1 MNHES
6 FSSTLQMTLQPKS
19 YRGTPLTPCLMPF
32 WANTISHCAGL
43 LLSLLTVLCGPTIH
57 EACSAGA
64 NGMAAQYWNTALGF
78 PGHATWRL
86 AFTPQQG
93 SPRRSLGHV
102 DDFIHN
108 LDLLVVQTDAIHCI
122 CTQWNAT
129 LYSWNHYLA
138 SIHTNFSRQLN
149 LINSCHITCLML
161 ASQQVNLGLM
171 PWFPPLQQQ
180 RLTLTHSDGQ
190 YVQLALQPSY
200 G

>member
-1 MNHES
+1 MSDELWK

-19 YRGTPLTPCLMPF
+19 YRGTSLTPCLMPF

-64 NGMAAQYWNTALGF
+64 NGLAAQYWNTALGF

-93 SPRRSLGHV
+93 SPRRSLKHV

-122 CTQWNAT
+122 ARSGMQH
-129 LYSWNHYLA
+129 YPSWNHYLA
-138 SIHTNFSRQLN
+138 SINTNFSRQLI
-149 LINSCHITCLML
+149 LTTRVTLPASC
-161 ASQQVNLGLM
+161 
-171 PWFPPLQQQ
+171 
-180 RLTLTHSDGQ
+180 
-190 YVQLALQPSY
+190 
-200 G
+200 